1 MRIVRVRRGNLV
13 ADGIVEAGSVQ
24 LTTRWQPAD
33 ALTHFALPAL
43 SATEIRAA
51 AHAIGEAIALDS
63 VTLLP
68 PLATTAKVICLGLNF
83 RAHADEAGDAVAEKP
98 ALFTKFA
105 DTLAGHGEA
114 LLRPRVSDHFDF
126 EGEIAVVIGRAGRHI
141 ATADALSHV
150 FGYAKR
156 YEAAIAEVRRAEAAV
171 STETA
176 LTDIAARALFKLMA
190 YKDEYEVA
198 RLYTDV
204 TFAQALAR
212 QFEGKPKLTF
222 HLAPPLL
229 SRRDKVT
236 GERRKV
242 RFGPWMM
249 AGFKVLARLRGLRG
263 TAFDPFGYMGERR
276 MERALIAEYETLL
289 RDLASSLS
297 VENLGAAKIKAGLA
311 LEIRGYGHVKE
322 QSVKRYRQALTGL
335 PASAAIPTTR
345 KQAG

>member
-1 MRIVRVRRGNLV
+1 MRIVRVRQGNLV

-33 ALTHFALPAL
+33 ALTHFAFPAL

-83 RAHADEAGDAVAEKP
+83 RAHADEAGDAVAENP

-150 FGYAKR
+150 FGYTIMMDGSLRDYQKHS
-156 YEAAIAEVRRAEAAV
+156 V
-171 STETA
+171 SA
-176 LTDIAARALFKLMA
+176 
-190 YKDEYEVA
+190 
-198 RLYTDV
+198 
-204 TFAQALAR
+204 
-212 QFEGKPKLTF
+212 GKNF
-222 HLAPPLL
+222 HR
-229 SRRDKVT
+229 S
-236 GERRKV
+236 GG
-242 RFGPWMM
+242 FGPWI
-249 AGFKVLARLRGLRG
+249 V
-263 TAFDPFGYMGERR
+263 TADEIPDPR
-276 MERALIAEYETLL
+276 
-289 RDLASSLS
+289 SLS
-297 VENLGAAKIKAGLA
+297 LETRLNGQVVQASRADLMIYDVPTAISYISRWTPLAPGDVIAMGTPSGVGAMRTPPLWMKHGDLVEVQVSGIGTLSHAVADEAPG
-311 LEIRGYGHVKE
+311 EDCR
-322 QSVKRYRQALTGL
+322 
-335 PASAAIPTTR
+335 
-345 KQAG
+345 